1 MKNKVI
7 EKIKKWEYS
16 KKLLWLVWVLIIVL
30 LPVCAFAS
38 YRCNDV
44 SPLREYVIGAFSLAS
59 ISHGF
64 YYWKAKNENLHKY
77 GKDDKIDGTGC

>member
-1 MKNKVI
+1 MKRAD
-7 EKIKKWEYS
+7 KWEYS
-16 KKLLWLVWVLIIVL
+16 KKLLFMVWALIIIL
-30 LPVCAFAS
+30 LPVCVNAS
-38 YRCNDV
+38 IRCNDI

-77 GKDDKIDGTGC
+77 GKDEEIKQ